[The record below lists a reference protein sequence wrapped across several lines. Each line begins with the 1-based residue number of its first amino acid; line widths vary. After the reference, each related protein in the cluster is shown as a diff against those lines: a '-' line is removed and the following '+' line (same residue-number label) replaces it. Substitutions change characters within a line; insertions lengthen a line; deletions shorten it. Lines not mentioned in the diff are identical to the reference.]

1 MRPIRVL
8 GWVLGLRAVPG
19 VEQPDD
25 RSIEVWRWTK
35 PKYRHR
41 AVVLLLF
48 DALLF
53 AGLCCFILWLR
64 TGQYFI
70 TTSTTGPAEMLPP
83 DSILEPSGG
92 EDGGLDLQ
100 GDTPTASYSGP
111 SGGYWQAWW
120 TVFDP
125 SAEKQ
130 ATLIDF
136 LISPI
141 PVDQVPLIAVII
153 GLAMATLTAV
163 PIMVSMLY
171 RFPYSLIFCFLI
183 AFFALL
189 PWLGLT
195 MVFCCL
201 LARWR
206 PLRFSFHY
214 ATALVS
220 FLPVVFYYFMATR
233 NAAAF
238 EYLPRI
244 EIAKL
249 YVPWVLAIVAAC
261 VFMAFVLMIA
271 WIVNY
276 RPGAIA
282 PLLAIMFAIP
292 VVLFEVNVGRD
303 ELYYRLLES
312 RFGPG
317 SSSYF
322 VENADASQALARAV
336 RKYSRAS
343 HDPAATPEA
352 IAELVALRWQF
363 WLDSAFTK
371 QQEEA
376 QAACDAFRR
385 SFPHSRYTPN
395 VLYLKAR
402 AIDMQI
408 DREFFRKNA
417 ILRYYSDYPS
427 AASKSVWYEI
437 YNDVPRSPIGA
448 VAMLRLA
455 NLEAR
460 EGRIE
465 QAPAGEQPALALL
478 DDLLKHPPEP
488 TPGASGS
495 EPDGGLRA
503 FFAKR
508 SPTGTLGIDPAAIV
522 QDGRKLQYL
531 LSHNTDPEQNNLALR
546 RLLSLMPRHAL
557 YHRNLVNMQ
566 ADIAAGRLITRLRD
580 NVDVLIAATEPSTS
594 LRIDGLVKCVEKLQ
608 SVPQSDALAQARFEL
623 GVAYKDD
630 NRHQEAKA
638 AFEDVVR
645 LHADTPWATDAS
657 RRLATMGLGVRSGGD
672 KT

>member
-1 MRPIRVL
+1 M
-8 GWVLGLRAVPG
+8 A
-19 VEQPDD
+19 
-25 RSIEVWRWTK
+25 
-35 PKYRHR
+35 
-41 AVVLLLF
+41 LLLF
-48 DALLF
+48 DAVLF

-64 TGQYFI
+64 TGQYFV
-70 TTSTTGPAEMLPP
+70 TTSAASPAEMLPP
-83 DSILEPSGG
+83 DSILEPSKGS
-92 EDGGLDLQ
+92 DGIMDVQ
-100 GDTPTASYSGP
+100 GDTTTSSYVP
-111 SGGYWQAWW
+111 STGGYWQMWW
-120 TVFDP
+120 AVFDP

-141 PVDQVPLIAVII
+141 PVDQVPLIAVIL
-153 GLAMATLTAV
+153 GLAMATMTAV

-183 AFFALL
+183 AFVALL

-195 MVFCCL
+195 MVLCCL

-206 PLRFSFHY
+206 ALRFSFHY

-220 FLPVVFYYFMATR
+220 FLPVVVYYVMATR

-261 VFMAFVLMIA
+261 MFMAIVLMIA
-271 WIVNY
+271 WMVNY

-282 PLLAIMFAIP
+282 PLLAMMFAIP
-292 VVLFEVNVGRD
+292 VILFEVKVGRD

-317 SSSYF
+317 SNSYF
-322 VENADASQALARAV
+322 VENADASQALARAI
-336 RKYSRAS
+336 RKYSRANR
-343 HDPAATPEA
+343 DPHATPEA
-352 IAELVALRWQF
+352 IAEMVALRWQF

-376 QAACDAFRR
+376 RLACDAFRR
-385 SFPHSRYTPN
+385 SFPRSRYTPN

-402 AIDMQI
+402 AMDMQI

-427 AASKSVWYEI
+427 TSSKSVWYEI

-448 VAMLRLA
+448 VAALRLA
-455 NLEAR
+455 SLEAR
-460 EGRIE
+460 AGHIDQPGPEGMT
-465 QAPAGEQPALALL
+465 ALTLL
-478 DDLLKHPPEP
+478 EDLLKHPPEP
-488 TPGASGS
+488 APGASAS
-495 EPDGGLRA
+495 EADGGLRA

-508 SPTGTLGIDPAAIV
+508 SPTGTLGIDPCSIL
-522 QDGRKLQYL
+522 QDARKLQYL
-531 LSHNTDPEQNNLALR
+531 LIHNTDPEQNNLALR

-557 YHRNLVNMQ
+557 YHRNLVNLQ
-566 ADIAAGRLITRLRD
+566 TDIATGRLITRLRD
-580 NVDVLIAATEPSTS
+580 NIDVLIAATEPSSS
-594 LRIDGLVKCVEKLQ
+594 LRIDGLVKCVERLQ
-608 SVPQSDALAQARFEL
+608 SVPQSDALAHARYEL

-630 NRHQEAKA
+630 NRHQEARA
-638 AFEDVVR
+638 VFEDVVR
-645 LHADTPWATDAS
+645 FHADTPWATDAS
-657 RRLATMGLGVRSGGD
+657 RRLATMGLGIRSGGD
-672 KT
+672 K

>member
-1 MRPIRVL
+1 M
-8 GWVLGLRAVPG
+8 
-19 VEQPDD
+19 
-25 RSIEVWRWTK
+25 WRWTK

-41 AVVLLLF
+41 AVALLLF

-64 TGQYFI
+64 TGQYVI
-70 TTSTTGPAEMLPP
+70 ATSTAGPAEMLPP
-83 DSILEPSGG
+83 DSILEPAGQA
-92 EDGGLDLQ
+92 DGVFDVQ
-100 GDTPTASYSGP
+100 GDTTVGSYVSP

-120 TVFDP
+120 AVFDP
-125 SAEKQ
+125 SAERQ

-141 PVDQVPLIAVII
+141 PLDQVPLIAVII

-171 RFPYSLIFCFLI
+171 RFPYSLIFCLLI
-183 AFFALL
+183 AFVALL

-238 EYLPRI
+238 DYLPRI

-261 VFMAFVLMIA
+261 IFMAITLMIA

-282 PLLAIMFAIP
+282 PLLAMMFAIP
-292 VVLFEVNVGRD
+292 VVLFEVKVGRD

-317 SSSYF
+317 SNSYF

-336 RKYSRAS
+336 RKYSHAGHNPS
-343 HDPAATPEA
+343 ATPEA

-376 QAACDAFRR
+376 QTACDTFRR
-385 SFPHSRYTPN
+385 SFPRSRYTPN

-408 DREFFRKNA
+408 DREFFRRNA

-427 AASKSVWYEI
+427 AASKSVWREI

-448 VAMLRLA
+448 VAALRLA
-455 NLEAR
+455 ILEGR
-460 EGRIE
+460 EGHID
-465 QAPAGEQPALALL
+465 QAGPEGLAALMLL

-488 TPGASGS
+488 VPGASAS
-495 EPDGGLRA
+495 EMEGGLRA

-508 SPTGTLGIDPAAIV
+508 SPTGTLGIDPSATL
-522 QDGRKLQYL
+522 QDARKFQYL
-531 LSHNTDPEQNNLALR
+531 LTHNTDPEQNNLALR

-557 YHRNLVNMQ
+557 YHRNLVNLR
-566 ADIAAGRLITRLRD
+566 ADIAAGQLITRLWD
-580 NVDVLIAATEPSTS
+580 NIEVLIAATEPSSS

-608 SVPQSDALAQARFEL
+608 SVPQSDALSQARYEL

-630 NRHQEAKA
+630 NRHNEAGA

-657 RRLATMGLGVRSGGD
+657 RRLAAMGLGIRSGGD
-672 KT
+672 R

>member
-1 MRPIRVL
+1 
-8 GWVLGLRAVPG
+8 VPG
-19 VEQPDD
+19 LDQPDD

-41 AVVLLLF
+41 AVALLLF

-64 TGQYFI
+64 TGQYVI
-70 TTSTTGPAEMLPP
+70 TTSTAGPAEMLPP
-83 DSILEPSGG
+83 DSILEPAGQA
-92 EDGGLDLQ
+92 DGVFDVQ
-100 GDTPTASYSGP
+100 GDTTVGSYVSP

-120 TVFDP
+120 AVFDP
-125 SAEKQ
+125 SAERQ

-141 PVDQVPLIAVII
+141 PLDQVPLIAVII

-171 RFPYSLIFCFLI
+171 RFPYSLIFCLLI
-183 AFFALL
+183 AFVALL

-195 MVFCCL
+195 MVLCCL

-238 EYLPRI
+238 DYLPRI

-261 VFMAFVLMIA
+261 VFMAITLMIA

-282 PLLAIMFAIP
+282 PLLAMMFAIP
-292 VVLFEVNVGRD
+292 VVLFEVKVGRD

-317 SSSYF
+317 SNSYF

-336 RKYSRAS
+336 RKYSHAS
-343 HDPAATPEA
+343 HNPSATPEA

-376 QAACDAFRR
+376 QTACDTFRR

-408 DREFFRKNA
+408 DREFFRRNA

-427 AASKSVWYEI
+427 AASKSVWREI

-448 VAMLRLA
+448 VAALRLA
-455 NLEAR
+455 ILEAR
-460 EGRIE
+460 QGHLDQAGPEGL
-465 QAPAGEQPALALL
+465 AALMLL

-488 TPGASGS
+488 VPGASAS
-495 EPDGGLRA
+495 EMEGGLRA

-508 SPTGTLGIDPAAIV
+508 SSTGTLGIDPSAIL
-522 QDGRKLQYL
+522 QDARKLQYL
-531 LSHNTDPEQNNLALR
+531 LTHNTDPEQNNLALR

-557 YHRNLVNMQ
+557 YHRNLVNLR
-566 ADIAAGRLITRLRD
+566 ADIAAGRLITRLWD
-580 NVDVLIAATEPSTS
+580 NVEVLIAATEPSSS

-608 SVPQSDALAQARFEL
+608 SVPQSDALAQARYEL

-630 NRHQEAKA
+630 NRHHEAGA

-657 RRLATMGLGVRSGGD
+657 RRLAAMGLGVRSGGD
-672 KT
+672 R